1 MEIRRTSEDD
11 WEPLRDVRLRALAKA
26 PKAFGSTLER
36 ERDRT
41 EAEWRRWA
49 DRERSGEGV
58 MFVAQDGD
66 RFLGLAGAYPEDD
79 ADAVHLVSMYVD
91 PAVRRSGTGRALVE
105 AVIAWAR
112 QRGARVVNLWATDE
126 NEPALGLYRS
136 CGFEPTGSHQ
146 PLPSHP
152 ELSESEYRLV
162 LGSRTL
168 SP

>member
-1 MEIRRTSEDD
+1 VRIRRTTEDD
-11 WEPLRDVRLRALAKA
+11 WEPLRDVRLRALAEA
-26 PKAFGSTLER
+26 PRAFGSTLER

-41 EAEWRRWA
+41 EAEWRLWA
-49 DRERSGEGV
+49 GRGRSGDGV
-58 MFVAQDGD
+58 MFVAADGD
-66 RFLGLAGAYPEDD
+66 RFVGLAGGYPEEDPE
-79 ADAVHLVSMYVD
+79 AVHLVSMWVD

-105 AVIAWAR
+105 SVVAWAR
-112 QRGARVVNLWATDE
+112 ERGARVINLWATDE
-126 NEPALGLYRS
+126 NHPAIALYRS

-146 PLPSHP
+146 PLPSNP